1 MATPRQTPWSNQAP
15 KLVQH
20 RCLQLQTSAFVIP
33 CYINAWNC
41 RAKCAELS
49 VYVARGER
57 KQEEHE
63 CPLSQTGLPGFL
75 EFLKLLASGD
85 GTCFLTHRMKRI
97 GREEREA
104 RERKRERERMPG
116 SGIGPCVRPVSDLFQ
131 TCFSQTCFR
140 LLQKDHLTAVQ
151 RLAGP
156 GGSMKHQLEHGATP
170 MPAIAD
176 QCFRNSM
183 LHKRLELRS

>member
-1 MATPRQTPWSNQAP
+1 MKYKFGYLNGNTETDPLVQPKAP
-15 KLVQH
+15 KSVQH

-85 GTCFLTHRMKRI
+85 GTCLLTHRMKRI

-116 SGIGPCVRPVSDLFQ
+116 SGIGPYVRPVSDLFQ
-131 TCFSQTCFR
+131 TPAKGSSHSSAAAR
-140 LLQKDHLTAVQ
+140 
-151 RLAGP
+151 GP
-156 GGSMKHQLEHGATP
+156 W
-170 MPAIAD
+170 
-176 QCFRNSM
+176 R
-183 LHKRLELRS
+183 